1 MDALLEQNR
10 TAESLINQT
19 TKAFGNKIGLFGKLF
34 GCWHRNLTRPFTVE
48 NASYRSCLR
57 CGARKQFDPKTLETF
72 GSFHYP
78 PVIHS

>member
-72 GSFHYP
+72 GSF
-78 PVIHS
+78 